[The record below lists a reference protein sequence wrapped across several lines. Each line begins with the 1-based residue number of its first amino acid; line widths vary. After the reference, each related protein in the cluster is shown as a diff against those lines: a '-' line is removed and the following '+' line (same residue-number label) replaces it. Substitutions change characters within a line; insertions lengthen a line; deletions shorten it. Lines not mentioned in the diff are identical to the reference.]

1 MDSCNR
7 SQPHL
12 KLRSIIIRILNVIV
26 KYPKYHSLLLN
37 EELNDRIIDYI
48 MMIKKDLQIVSLIC
62 NYMLILI
69 NNNNV

>member
-12 KLRSIIIRILNVIV
+12 KLRSIIIKILNVIV

-69 NNNNV
+69 NNNSV